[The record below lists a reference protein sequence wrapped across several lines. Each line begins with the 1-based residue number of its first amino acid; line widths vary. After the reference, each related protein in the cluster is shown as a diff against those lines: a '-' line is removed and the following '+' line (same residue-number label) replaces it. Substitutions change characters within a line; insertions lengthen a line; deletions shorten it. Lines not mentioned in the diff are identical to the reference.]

1 MVKTCSNPAC
11 KHEYQ
16 DKVHGAG
23 KRVMNPLKK
32 TAGAVRCTVCDREQP
47 ASNAVAAAKEK
58 KPAGK

>member
-1 MVKTCSNPAC
+1 MVKTCANPAC

-23 KRVMNPLKK
+23 KRVMNVMKK
-32 TAGAVRCTVCDREQP
+32 TAGAVRCTVCDREQA
-47 ASNAVAAAKEK
+47 ASNAAAVVK